1 MLRSSCT
8 DLFCKRDVL
17 KNFAQ
22 FAGNTCTGVSFLMLQ
37 TFRKMFKNTYF
48 VKNLISE
55 RNFMTLN
62 VPL

>member
-22 FAGNTCTGVSFLMLQ
+22 FAGNTCTGVSFFDV
-37 TFRKMFKNTYF
+37 TDF
-48 VKNLISE
+48 
-55 RNFMTLN
+55 
-62 VPL
+62 